1 MIIDTPMAVDA
12 DPSDDDNNDKDD
24 EDDDKQD
31 SDYDSDV
38 QIVKKKRT
46 ADKAPTVA
54 EPVKKHKAAP
64 KKVKTLES
72 LLKIC
77 GNEGEIDDTVINSY
91 ASMSAAEMYALD
103 KDLGIFLIFSITAYY
118 LIRLF

>member
-1 MIIDTPMAVDA
+1 MAVDA
-12 DPSDDDNNDKDD
+12 DPSDDDNNDKDE
-24 EDDDKQD
+24 EDDDID

-46 ADKAPTVA
+46 ADKAPKVA
-54 EPVKKHKAAP
+54 EPVTKHKAAP
-64 KKVKTLES
+64 KKIKRLES

-77 GNEGEIDDTVINSY
+77 DKEGEIDDTVINSY
-91 ASMSAAEMYALD
+91 AFMSDAEINALH

-118 LIRLF
+118 LIRLFFLIFYR